1 MQYYLKPAWKR
12 ADVESFQKR
21 LIQNLAK
28 SEKDGFCI
36 NHC

>member
-28 SEKDGFCI
+28 SEKEGLRII
-36 NHC
+36 NC